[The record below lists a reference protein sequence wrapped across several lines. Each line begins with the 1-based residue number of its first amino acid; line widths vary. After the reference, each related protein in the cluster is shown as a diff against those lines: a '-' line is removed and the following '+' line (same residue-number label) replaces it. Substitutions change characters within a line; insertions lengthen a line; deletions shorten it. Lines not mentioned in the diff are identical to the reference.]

1 MKELMMHPAFQAGV
15 APFIVSLIAAISL
28 FRGASNRSG
37 LAIIFGFLVTVYLVM
52 GFSFEPLNS
61 TRKIVL
67 FGAFAALIG
76 LILDLLPF
84 SKRWSL
90 SALVM
95 MGIGATIW
103 LFWPLLTNQP
113 LSDVLLPI
121 TLLALYTAWLLFA
134 FGSMDKHPA
143 MQGGAGLLALGI
155 GTGISAL
162 IGASALFGQLGS
174 AVAAGVGAF
183 LLLHVFLDEETPTG
197 FTVIVTSV
205 TICALVG
212 IGANQYAQLT
222 WTALPLLALIP
233 LVIRLPLPE
242 YWSNSLRGITWFGLA
257 SLPAAMAIYLTWQSA
272 GDVPF

>member
-15 APFIVSLIAAISL
+15 APFIIGLVAAISL
-28 FRGASNRSG
+28 FQGPKNRSG
-37 LAIIFGFLVTVYLVM
+37 LAVIFGFLVTVYLVM

-61 TRKIVL
+61 TRKIILLGVL
-67 FGAFAALIG
+67 AALVG
-76 LILDLLPF
+76 WLLDILPLL
-84 SKRWSL
+84 KRVSF
-90 SALVM
+90 SALVIL
-95 MGIGATIW
+95 GIGSTIW

-121 TLLALYTAWLLFA
+121 ALLMLYTVWLLLA
-134 FGSMDKHPA
+134 FGSMNKHPA

-162 IGASALFGQLGS
+162 IGASAVYGQLGS

-197 FTVIVTSV
+197 FSVIVISV

-212 IGANQYAQLT
+212 IGAHKYAQLT

-233 LVIRLPLPE
+233 LIIRVPLPE
-242 YWSNSLRGITWFGLA
+242 YWSNSLRGLTWFALA